1 LPKPPG
7 SETNAESATGIKPLT
22 AASSARDE
30 VESQSNGGAS
40 IQPGPKKETARISIL
55 PRPTSPAKP
64 SINMTK
70 TQPLLVRPAAG
81 VQPAPVI
88 ISSKPLDPFELL
100 PRAFCWSLF
109 GIAALIFVIQIWNYV
124 VS

>member
-7 SETNAESATGIKPLT
+7 SETSAGIKPLPALSPSDE
-22 AASSARDE
+22 AAS
-30 VESQSNGGAS
+30 QSDLGAS

-55 PRPTSPAKP
+55 PRPTPVDKPA
-64 SINMTK
+64 INMTK
-70 TQPLLVRPAAG
+70 TQPLLIRPAAG
-81 VQPAPVI
+81 VQAAPVV

-100 PRAFCWSLF
+100 PRSFCWGLF
-109 GIAALIFVIQIWNYV
+109 GIASVIFLIQIFNYV